1 MLKIFSKYNRYILY
15 IIAFKLLTK
24 ILFGLNHDEIF
35 QEIRLANE
43 SFSKHIIIYKLFG
56 YFVYIFLGLG
66 LWKYEE
72 YSSRSSKS
80 ESTLLQKTEKKY
92 KSKNIL
98 IYNDPEERV
107 ISFIFLFKYLLTLF
121 ISIITEYCLDSYY
134 IILQDLDFWM
144 FELFILWLLN
154 TFWLKEEVYTH
165 QIIAIILN
173 LISAVTKIL
182 SIIISFND
190 KNNDNDYTGNLPI
203 FYKKDPFVIIPVGIT
218 IYTILIIVRPIVNL
232 RIKRYMDL
240 YYISPNKII
249 TAYGILGTIIC
260 LFICILSTKFSCN
273 DDLKQIKNVDDTLI
287 IPNTTNILNISVY
300 ICKVYIYLNKTHIN
314 TSYFEN
320 YEVFG
325 NNFNDPE
332 FQEFENI
339 FIEIL
344 VIIFSIIS
352 FFGKD
357 YFSILVIKSLTPM
370 HVIFSTPIFFFL
382 QKVIMVIFTFFYN
395 LFKSTGHYYI
405 FKTNNSIKLQKLL
418 YDLIGD
424 LFSIVSFLIY
434 LEIIVF
440 KCKKLNY
447 NTRLNIIKRGNKE
460 TNRRIDSSINNEIFE
475 ESEEHSSLLI
485 EDN

>member
-1 MLKIFSKYNRYILY
+1 MLQIFSKYNRYILY

-72 YSSRSSKS
+72 YSSSSSKS

-134 IILQDLDFWM
+134 VILQDLDFWM

-173 LISAVTKIL
+173 LISALTKIL
-182 SIIISFND
+182 SIIISFKDEN
-190 KNNDNDYTGNLPI
+190 NDYTGNLPI
-203 FYKKDPFVIIPVGIT
+203 FYKNKSFVVIPVGIT
-218 IYTILIIVRPIVNL
+218 IYLILIIVRPIVNL

-249 TAYGILGTIIC
+249 TTYGILGTIIC

-273 DDLKQIKNVDDTLI
+273 DDLKQIKNVDDNLI
-287 IPNTTNILNISVY
+287 IPNTANISDY
-300 ICKVYIYLNKTHIN
+300 ICKVYIYENKTHIN

-325 NNFNDPE
+325 NNFNGPE
-332 FQEFENI
+332 FQGFKNI
-339 FIEIL
+339 SIEIL
-344 VIIFSIIS
+344 IIIFSIIS

-370 HVIFSTPIFFFL
+370 QVIFSTPIFFFST
-382 QKVIMVIFTFFYN
+382 KSNYGNVYFF
-395 LFKSTGHYYI
+395 L
-405 FKTNNSIKLQKLL
+405 
-418 YDLIGD
+418 
-424 LFSIVSFLIY
+424 
-434 LEIIVF
+434 
-440 KCKKLNY
+440 
-447 NTRLNIIKRGNKE
+447 
-460 TNRRIDSSINNEIFE
+460 
-475 ESEEHSSLLI
+475 
-485 EDN
+485 